1 MVLGPFA
8 QLVIAQLAPN
18 VIFKG
23 LEVLGSE
30 IQRDRSGIK
39 PRNAHHL
46 YRCPGC
52 GDRAKYRGS
61 RHYDSLQCK
70 CGLVFPRRRGGR
82 RCECGTLCFPES
94 FSAMHIQCP
103 NCSEIWKLANDG
115 QEHRL
120 CKCNNL
126 FQLRNDQL
134 NKVTSCCGIDGYAL
148 YEIRFSPPVMEVPSE
163 ATRM

>member
-1 MVLGPFA
+1 VVLGPFA
-8 QLVIAQLAPN
+8 QLIIAQLAPN
-18 VIFKG
+18 IISKG
-23 LEVLGSE
+23 LEVLDSE
-30 IQRDRSGIK
+30 LQRDQFGFKSRHAPLI
-39 PRNAHHL
+39 

-61 RHYDSLQCK
+61 KQYDSLQCK

-82 RCECGTLCFPES
+82 RCECGTLCFPKS

-115 QEHRL
+115 QGHRL

-126 FQLRNDQL
+126 FQLRDNQS
-134 NKVTSCCGIDGYAL
+134 NIVTSCCGTDGNAL